1 MSKILTFFIA
11 CFLVLQLSAK
21 STSKDEEVDFSILER
36 STELSRYL
44 DSKQRVQLIK
54 LEESVQAALEKIR
67 SGEYMK
73 ARKPSS
79 LNPNED
85 LKPFHAK
92 GEQLVEEG
100 ELEARTQRL
109 RIVQLLRTAETQ
121 KEAQAKAR
129 AARYNFRIEEM
140 DFTAA
145 LKQSAEKVMADA
157 WAKGYDHVLFDGVR
171 IVEAGKSR
179 ISDVETR
186 NMAYDILVGID
197 GTRFTLTM
205 PIDLSYSTTTE
216 PAPRFVYENEAA
228 FVDSKGALL
237 AIEKIETPNQSS
249 GILAVRAIDLQK
261 FTLISSE
268 LITLAPDESAPS
280 DTTGTPLPTS
290 GMIEDGAGI
299 LDTLGAL
306 KTPYQFGWDL
316 TQLEDPERALAYSL
330 LLQQTIQQNAGIQLL
345 ETQFVERSY
354 LQANETLAQH
364 ANAVF
369 QLDPR
374 DGNEA
379 VFTLS
384 SRLISNNRQVVIGQ
398 VSFGSDAVN

>member
-205 PIDLSYSTTTE
+205 PIDLSYSTTT
-216 PAPRFVYENEAA
+216 
-228 FVDSKGALL
+228 
-237 AIEKIETPNQSS
+237 
-249 GILAVRAIDLQK
+249 
-261 FTLISSE
+261 
-268 LITLAPDESAPS
+268 
-280 DTTGTPLPTS
+280 
-290 GMIEDGAGI
+290 
-299 LDTLGAL
+299 
-306 KTPYQFGWDL
+306 
-316 TQLEDPERALAYSL
+316 
-330 LLQQTIQQNAGIQLL
+330 
-345 ETQFVERSY
+345 
-354 LQANETLAQH
+354 
-364 ANAVF
+364 
-369 QLDPR
+369 
-374 DGNEA
+374 
-379 VFTLS
+379 
-384 SRLISNNRQVVIGQ
+384 
-398 VSFGSDAVN
+398 